1 MNRERTCRSRH
12 FRYDKVME
20 TNREKEREE
29 DDAEARA
36 AQSLANW
43 TGIYDGLTE
52 DQVEAIDRDINTRA
66 NLTRDLP

>member
-1 MNRERTCRSRH
+1 
-12 FRYDKVME
+12 ME